1 MEPVTHFMTGACL
14 ARAGFNRKAAY
25 ATLAMTLA
33 AETPDLDVLWSIRG
47 PVANF
52 QHHRGI
58 THTFLALPVEALV
71 VVVFVWL
78 VHKWRERRLSREQSS
93 MPDRAGA
100 TPPSLTAAPLRWGL
114 LYGFVLIALLS
125 HILLDW
131 TNNYGV
137 RPLFPFHPHWYAGSF
152 VFIFEPVMFLALLL
166 GLLAPALFGLVSSE
180 IGARRS
186 TFRGRGW
193 AAFALIAVVA
203 LWALRWVQHGNAVEL
218 ASNAG
223 YGQAGS
229 ASPRVLRVTA
239 NPYPMNPFRW
249 QTVVDTPGFYQIARV
264 DTLHSTVDTDPGR
277 DLIAKPEQSAAV
289 KAADGSWLKRGWGAI
304 SAALVVLL
312 SKAKLLLLGLTK
324 AKTLLS
330 MLAFVGVYF
339 RLYGWPLA
347 AGFVVSIY
355 IHEMGHVAALARYGI
370 RAGAPMFIPGL
381 GAFVRLKQAPLN
393 AREDARIG
401 LAGPEW
407 GLAAAAIAFAV
418 FLVTR
423 VPVWGAIAGLG
434 AYLNLFN
441 LLPFWQ
447 LDGARGFRALS
458 RQQRWMAAGATA
470 VAGLLATQPLLY
482 VVAAVGA
489 FRAWRSPEEAADR
502 RAFVTYVALVAL
514 LTAIV
519 AATASVAHR

>member
-1 MEPVTHFMTGACL
+1 
-14 ARAGFNRKAAY
+14 
-25 ATLAMTLA
+25 
-33 AETPDLDVLWSIRG
+33 
-47 PVANF
+47 VAD
-52 QHHRGI
+52 G
-58 THTFLALPVEALV
+58 V
-71 VVVFVWL
+71 
-78 VHKWRERRLSREQSS
+78 
-93 MPDRAGA
+93 AGA
-100 TPPSLTAAPLRWGL
+100 ARGATTPFVGGADKTEPSAPGAA
-114 LYGFVLIALLS
+114 AC
-125 HILLDW
+125 
-131 TNNYGV
+131 
-137 RPLFPFHPHWYAGSF
+137 AGC
-152 VFIFEPVMFLALLL
+152 ATQ
-166 GLLAPALFGLVSSE
+166 LAPALLACPSCGTLVHAADL
-180 IGARRS
+180 ARLAAAADEADR
-186 TFRGRGW
+186 RGDLP
-193 AAFALIAVVA
+193 AAAAAWRDAIELLPDRAP
-203 LWALRWVQHGNAVEL
+203 QH
-218 ASNAG
+218 
-223 YGQAGS
+223 
-229 ASPRVLRVTA
+229 
-239 NPYPMNPFRW
+239 
-249 QTVVDTPGFYQIARV
+249 
-264 DTLHSTVDTDPGR
+264 
-277 DLIAKPEQSAAV
+277 AAV
-289 KAADGSWLKRGWGAI
+289 AARLDDVTRRIDAAPRLKPATAPAADGSWLKRGWGAI